1 MQLQRDIRA
10 DGLAFAA
17 DADNSGWLADPYA
30 FGAQAERVALLAQIE
45 EQGFTHWEGDRL
57 VLPWPAVY
65 RLVES
70 AEYTGSVEILGLPA
84 IARWRPIL
92 ASQNTLT
99 DPTFAI
105 VLTGW
110 LAPDGQ
116 PAGNRV
122 QAVGAVLTCGAQT
135 ALLPK
140 AAWETVD
147 AIRAFHQRPT
157 LERTPEA
164 NRLAW
169 ARIRGCALAAGA
181 RLDNFLTNTVVLT
194 PQRLKL
200 RLRRGAG
207 RDDALVEVIPGFEG
221 EPARWVEIFDR
232 VAQLQTHYQIPDGT
246 GLTHVVVSPEVR
258 QVLAEIKRMPGR
270 RVAGERAQA
279 FVRNP
284 FALLGPDAEG
294 VIDAEE
300 FEQARQDAGIS
311 FCRFTECVERA
322 ESGRL
327 AVSLLVEEALGETI
341 RSEKLSFQSPDELDQ
356 FIAKLELAMARGAV
370 CCVWEGYELDVLGDA
385 PERLEALKTASD
397 EWRAPQRITAAEI
410 FDLSRYTER
419 IEKIGRETSYYSPFI
434 ARHRDGEGWFP
445 ENVQFGLRW
454 TPDGGGEPVHL
465 AMDKATLERFRQ
477 KVDQARAEGRSEVLP
492 PGFPRPISLPEA
504 EAALS
509 TLGEAMADVA
519 ARRFDPERHTT
530 PRGPAAPRSGLVIKP
545 NIEQLD
551 YEERRAALREVGE
564 LPPKLPGSLK
574 QSHPLLE
581 HQEKGLA
588 WLQGLWSQAPTN
600 CRGALLADDM
610 GLGKTLQL
618 LAFLAELLETKPG
631 LDPILVVA
639 PVALLDNWRDEMD
652 KFFAPG
658 TFPTLTL
665 YGPDLAAH
673 RQPMAALDQELAAA
687 GIVHLLQPG
696 WLGNHRVVLTT
707 YETLR
712 DFELP
717 LAQVRWS
724 VMVCD
729 EAQKI
734 KNPNAMMARSAKKQN
749 ALFKV
754 ACTGTPVEN
763 SLTDLWNLF
772 DFIQPGL
779 LGSLKE
785 FGTLYR
791 RPIEAKTDAQKARV
805 EQLRGLIAPQT
816 LRRTKAEVARALP
829 HKIEAPRSLPLSDF
843 QRAHYAH
850 AVSEYRGAQAQA
862 GAHLRLLQYLR
873 RLCSDPRPMGQAAPA
888 GEPLDQVHL
897 RSPKMAW
904 LVTELEAIR
913 GKGEKAIVFCE
924 FRDLQ
929 RLLQRAIRDALDFT
943 ADIVNGS
950 TTAAAGDDN
959 GRYRRIRKFQERPG
973 FGVIILSPLAVG
985 FGLNIQAANHVIHFT
1000 RHWNPAREDQ
1010 ATDRAYR
1017 IGQTRDVYVHYPMVV
1032 GGDFKTF
1039 DEKLHELLLWKRELS
1054 QDMLNGAGDLNAA
1067 DFADIEAPD
1076 GAPAFEDAP
1085 VTLADVQ
1092 ALDGRAFELFC
1103 VALWEKQGFRVVH
1116 TPQSGDGGVDVVALG
1131 EGIGELVQCKSSL
1144 TEGAALGPEAIQEV
1158 VAGAPVW
1165 SSRFPSVSF
1174 ARVAV
1179 TNRRFGPTARQ
1190 LADSN
1195 EVRLVEE
1202 TDIAQL
1208 LARHPVNQLD
1218 IQRMI
1223 LAAAGQM
1230 PG

>member
-1 MQLQRDIRA
+1 MQLQRDIGA
-10 DGLAFAA
+10 DGLAFSA
-17 DADNSGWLADPYA
+17 DAGNSDWLADPYA
-30 FGAQAERVALLAQIE
+30 FGAQAEQVALLMQIE
-45 EQGFTHWEGDRL
+45 EQGFAHWEDDRL

-65 RLVES
+65 RLTAS
-70 AEYTGSVEILGLPA
+70 AEYAESIALLGLPTMMP
-84 IARWRPIL
+84 WRPIL

-99 DPTFAI
+99 DPTFAV

-116 PAGNRV
+116 PARNHV
-122 QAVGAVLTCGAQT
+122 QVVGAVLTCGAQT
-135 ALLPK
+135 AMLSK
-140 AAWETVD
+140 AAWETVA
-147 AIRAFHQRPT
+147 AIRAFHGRPAG
-157 LERTPEA
+157 ERTTDT

-169 ARIRGCALAAGA
+169 ARIRERALAAGA
-181 RLDNFLTNTVVLT
+181 KLDNFLTHTVVLT

-200 RLRRGAG
+200 RMRRGAG
-207 RDDALVEVIPGFEG
+207 LDEPLVEIIPGFDG

-232 VAQLQTHYQIPDGT
+232 VAQLQTHYQVPDGT

-258 QVLAEIKRMPGR
+258 RVLAEIKRMPGR

-294 VIDAEE
+294 VIDAGE

-327 AVSLLVEEALGETI
+327 AVSLLVEEALGETV
-341 RSEKLSFQSPDELDQ
+341 RSEKVSFQSPDELDQ
-356 FIAKLELAMARGAV
+356 FIDKLELAITRGAA

-385 PERLEALKTASD
+385 PERLEALKAASD
-397 EWRAPQRITAAEI
+397 EWRTPERITAAEI
-410 FDLSRYTER
+410 FDLSRYSER
-419 IEKIGRETSYYSPFI
+419 IEGIGRETSYYSLFI
-434 ARHRDGEGWFP
+434 ARQRDGEGWFP

-454 TPDGGGEPVHL
+454 APDGGGEPIHL
-465 AMDKATLERFRQ
+465 VMDQATLERFRQ
-477 KVDQARAEGRSEVLP
+477 KVDQARAEGRSEILP

-509 TLGEAMADVA
+509 TLGEAMVDVA

-530 PRGPAAPRSGLVIKP
+530 PREPAAPRSGLVIKP

-551 YEERRAALREVGE
+551 YEERRAALRDVGE
-564 LPPKLPGSLK
+564 LSPRLPESLK
-574 QSHPLLE
+574 RSPPLLK

-618 LAFLAELLETKPG
+618 LAFLAELLETNPD

-639 PVALLDNWRDEMD
+639 PVALLDNWCDEMN

-665 YGPDLAAH
+665 YGPSLAAH
-673 RQPMAALDQELAAA
+673 RLPRAALDQELAAA
-687 GIVHLLQPG
+687 GIVHLLRPG
-696 WLGNHRVVLTT
+696 WLGGHRVVLTT

-717 LAQVRWS
+717 LARVRWS

-749 ALFKV
+749 ARFKI

-805 EQLRGLIAPQT
+805 EQLRDLIAPQT
-816 LRRTKAEVARALP
+816 LRRTKVEVARDLP
-829 HKIEAPRSLPLSDF
+829 RKLEIPQNLPLSDF
-843 QRAHYAH
+843 QRAHYAR
-850 AVSEYRGAQAQA
+850 AVGDYRAAHAQA
-862 GAHLRLLQYLR
+862 GAHLQLLQHLR
-873 RLCSDPRPMGQAAPA
+873 RLCSDPRPMGQAAAA
-888 GEPLDQVHL
+888 GESLDQVHL

-904 LVTELEAIR
+904 LLAALKTIR
-913 GKGEKAIVFCE
+913 NRGEKAIVFCE

-959 GRYRRIRKFQERPG
+959 GRYRRIRNFQQRPG

-1054 QDMLNGAGDLNAA
+1054 HDMLNGSGDLNAA
-1067 DFADIEAPD
+1067 DFADLEAPD
-1076 GAPAFEDAP
+1076 GAPAFEDTP
-1085 VTLADVQ
+1085 VTLADVKV
-1092 ALDGRAFELFC
+1092 LDGRAFELFC
-1103 VALWEKQGFRVVH
+1103 VVLWEKQGFRVVH
-1116 TPQSGDGGVDVVALG
+1116 TPQSGDCGVDLVALG

-1158 VAGAPVW
+1158 VAGAAVW
-1165 SSRFPSVSF
+1165 SARFPDVRFSP
-1174 ARVAV
+1174 VAV
-1179 TNRRFGPTARQ
+1179 TNRRFGPTAQQ
-1190 LADSN
+1190 LADTN
-1195 EVRLVEE
+1195 EVRLVDE
-1202 TDIAQL
+1202 TDIADL
-1208 LARHPVNQLD
+1208 LVRHPINQLD
-1218 IQRMI
+1218 IQGMI
-1223 LAAAGQM
+1223 LAAAG
-1230 PG
+1230 PLPE